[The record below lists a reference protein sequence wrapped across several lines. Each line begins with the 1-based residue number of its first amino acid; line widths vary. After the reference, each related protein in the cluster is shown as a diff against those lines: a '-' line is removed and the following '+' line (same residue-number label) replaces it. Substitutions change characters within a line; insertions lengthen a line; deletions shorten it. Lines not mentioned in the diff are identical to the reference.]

1 MVGGLVGG
9 WTGSD
14 YNATSGPNWSAE
26 AELMISW
33 VGQLGPGVAIIRQQK
48 KNGVDPPKIGPVPL
62 KSKFRQKMSNMTT
75 SKIAKFDLVHEN
87 GSN

>member
-1 MVGGLVGG
+1 MSDNRQKTRNRPKNQGLRINYGR
-9 WTGSD
+9 TLKYRQLLGS
-14 YNATSGPNWSAE
+14 
-26 AELMISW
+26 
-33 VGQLGPGVAIIRQQK
+33 RK

-75 SKIAKFDLVHEN
+75 SKIANFDLVHEN